1 MQSDYEIDQSEKVLK
16 VIGKALNI
24 VKTLYGMVDGMDVID
39 FTMLNVGEDGAAD

>member
-1 MQSDYEIDQSEKVLK
+1 MQSNYEIDQTEKVLK

-39 FTMLNVGEDGAAD
+39 FTMLNSGSNED

>member
-39 FTMLNVGEDGAAD
+39 FTMLNCGEDGVD